1 MKNFDYESLFT
12 NMSLIFAIAIFVV
25 ILFTFLKSNNT
36 LEFFADAPATTAT
49 TSASTTTITTTEVAT
64 GEAIIDGVSV
74 VTIAEG
80 KGGSGYVD
88 TDKVVFSAPEGTA
101 TDKVTATGT
110 LNVTAGKI
118 TSVKIT
124 NAGKGYT
131 TAPTI
136 TVTSTAGK
144 DFVGTA
150 VLGAVTGVKITKSG
164 KGYKVA
170 PTVTFAE
177 PPTGGTKA
185 TGTATISATGEVTGV
200 TIAPGNN
207 GSGYTSAYLAVT
219 FQSPL
224 ESENEKNPIVP
235 IEADKKDKILKL
247 IEECSKLDATKK
259 TNLKSSIE
267 NNALRKLEIDS
278 IISLLST

>member
-25 ILFTFLKSNNT
+25 ISYTFLKSNNT
-36 LEFFADAPATTAT
+36 MEFFADATAATATTAT
-49 TSASTTTITTTEVAT
+49 ATTTTTNETAT

-74 VTIAEG
+74 VTIADD
-80 KGGSGYVD
+80 KGGTGYTD
-88 TDKVVFSAPEGTA
+88 ADKVVFSAPDGTA
-101 TDKVTATGT
+101 TDKITATGT
-110 LNVTAGKI
+110 LNITSGKI
-118 TSVKIT
+118 TSIKIT
-124 NAGKGYT
+124 NPGKGYT
-131 TAPTI
+131 TAPTVSI
-136 TVTSTAGK
+136 TSSEGK

-150 VLGAVTGVKITKSG
+150 VLGAVTGAKITKSG

-185 TGTATISATGEVTGV
+185 TGTAVISSTGEVTGV
-200 TIAPGNN
+200 TISPGNN

-224 ESENEKNPIVP
+224 EAENEKNPIVP
-235 IEADKKDKILKL
+235 IEADKKEKILKL
-247 IEECSKLDATKK
+247 IEECNKLDATKK
-259 TNLKSSIE
+259 ATLKSSIE
-267 NNALRKLEIDS
+267 GNTLRKLEIDA
-278 IISLLST
+278 IISILSK

>member
-12 NMSLIFAIAIFVV
+12 SMSLIFAIAIFVV
-25 ILFTFLKSNNT
+25 ISFTFFKSNNT
-36 LEFFADAPATTAT
+36 LEFFADATAD
-49 TSASTTTITTTEVAT
+49 TTTITTTEVAT

-88 TDKVVFSAPEGTA
+88 ADKVVFSAPEGTA

-110 LNVTAGKI
+110 LNVTDGKI

-124 NAGKGYT
+124 NPGKGYT
-131 TAPTI
+131 AAPTI

-150 VLGAVTGVKITKSG
+150 VLGAITGVKITKSG

-170 PTVTFAE
+170 PTVNFAE

-259 TNLKSSIE
+259 ANLKSSIE